1 MEMALVTYR
10 KKFSSCVTKPCSG
23 GRGIDCLSEKAP
35 SWNTFNVDVSAAC
48 TQCKIPAK
56 SYE

>member
-10 KKFSSCVTKPCSG
+10 KKLSSCVTKPCSG

-48 TQCKIPAK
+48 TQC
-56 SYE
+56 